1 MIESRSLGLLV
12 GAAALCLAPFS
23 VADGQREGSNPE
35 AIAGQSFYQG
45 KSEGWFWYQE
55 YPDPEPAA
63 KELPAVPSP
72 PKTPEPE
79 KISKV
84 EREEI
89 KPFTSAWIRIELP
102 KFRDRAMDDPSPQ
115 NVRAYYY
122 LQRMAMDKA
131 TKFSEM
137 STNVIMRDPFLDEDS
152 RRPQATYA
160 ANAMA
165 REALDK
171 RNEVV
176 KEIGTKSGLFFF
188 FKSNCIL
195 CTEQAGVLVA
205 LQNAT
210 GVPIIPI
217 SLDGKPLDN
226 QLFPDYKTD
235 SGQAEQ
241 LGIYQTPALALAIP
255 PARTEVVG
263 FGAVTLDTLLNRI
276 VVVARDA
283 KVISTKQYQSTQPVF
298 DNGLLIS
305 KELQS
310 VDKAVLEDPAQLSQ
324 YLQDHLRETVR
335 MNNDEI
341 SP

>member
-1 MIESRSLGLLV
+1 MSPPRSLLLLLSV
-12 GAAALCLAPFS
+12 AALGIAPF
-23 VADGQREGSNPE
+23 VTADVQREGNNPE

-55 YPDPEPAA
+55 YPE
-63 KELPAVPSP
+63 
-72 PKTPEPE
+72 PEPE
-79 KISKV
+79 VKKPAPLPSPQPLSKP
-84 EREEI
+84 EEVAKADRDET
-89 KPFTSAWIRIELP
+89 KPFTSAWIRAELP
-102 KFRDRAMDDPSPQ
+102 KFRDRAMDDPTRE

-188 FKSNCIL
+188 FKGNCIL

-205 LQNAT
+205 LRNAT

-217 SLDGKPLDN
+217 SLDGAPLDN
-226 QLFPDYKTD
+226 QLFPDFKID

-255 PARTEVVG
+255 PSTTEVVG

-283 KVISTKQYQSTQPVF
+283 GLISTKQYQSTQPVF

-310 VDKAVLEDPAQLSQ
+310 VDKEVLEDPAQLSQ

-335 MNNDEI
+335 MNNDENA
-341 SP
+341 P

>member
-1 MIESRSLGLLV
+1 MITSRALRLFIT
-12 GAAALCLAPFS
+12 AAAAWLTPVALADTTHEDS
-23 VADGQREGSNPE
+23 DAQ

-45 KSEGWFWYQE
+45 KSEGWFWYQT
-55 YPDPEPAA
+55 YPDPVPPVQEKPAPPPPPP
-63 KELPAVPSP
+63 PA
-72 PKTPEPE
+72 PEPV
-79 KISKV
+79 SKV
-84 EREEI
+84 DQAPTA
-89 KPFTSAWIRIELP
+89 PFTSAWIRLELP
-102 KFRDRAMDDPSPQ
+102 KFRDRAMDDPTPE

-171 RNEVV
+171 RTEVV
-176 KEIGTKSGLFFF
+176 KEIGSKSGLFFF

-205 LQNAT
+205 LRNAT

-226 QLFPDYKTD
+226 QLFPEFKVDT
-235 SGQAEQ
+235 GQAQQ

-255 PARTEVVG
+255 PTRTEVVG

-283 KVISTKQYQSTQPVF
+283 KLITTKQYQSTQPVF

-341 SP
+341 AP